1 LRSLPA
7 SDRRKTRAT
16 PVQFLMTTAP
26 ALWTLSATELGDRFR
41 SGDVTPAEAL
51 SVILDRIATVN
62 PKINAIVTLDEAG
75 ARAAAAES
83 SARWRAGRPLG
94 PLDGV
99 PITIKDNLE
108 VAGLRCTWGSPAFA
122 NHVPQVDELPVARL
136 RAAGAVILGKTN
148 CSEFAM
154 VGHTDNAVF
163 GATRNPWHLGMTA
176 GGSSGGAVAA
186 VAAGLAPLALGTDG
200 GGSTR
205 RPAAHTGLVGFKP
218 SVGRIAR
225 AGGLPPLFLQYEVC
239 GPIARTV
246 SDVVLLTRALSAPH
260 PHDPA
265 SQALNGAR
273 PFEPLPRPPGPLRIL
288 HIPTFGSAPVDP
300 VIAAQI
306 AQAASRF
313 AAMGHQVTQA
323 DHWDL
328 ADDINERWMML
339 SQCGLAGMLRS
350 RAIDPGQL
358 SAIAKANAAA
368 GAALSGS
375 ALFDLFETMASLQL
389 RLGDCFEQHD
399 VLLTPAAAAWPW
411 PVDQTFPEWIAGQR
425 VGPRGHAVFTG
436 FANAAGL
443 PAIALPCG
451 RQENGLPNGLQLVG
465 RWGEDALL
473 LSLAAQWE
481 RDALW
486 QARWPSL

>member
-1 LRSLPA
+1 
-7 SDRRKTRAT
+7 
-16 PVQFLMTTAP
+16 MTTAP

-41 SGDVTPAEAL
+41 SGAVTPSEVL
-51 SVILDRIATVN
+51 SAILDRVATVN
-62 PKINAIVTLDEAG
+62 PKVNAIVTLDESG
-75 ARAAAAES
+75 ARAAAEES

-122 NHVPQVDELPVARL
+122 NHLPQVDELPVARL
-136 RAAGAVILGKTN
+136 RAAGAVIVGKTN

-163 GATRNPWHLGMTA
+163 GVTRNPWHLGMTA

-218 SVGRIAR
+218 SIGRIAR
-225 AGGLPPLFLQYEVC
+225 AGGLPPLFLHYEVC

-246 SDVVLLTRALSAPH
+246 ADVVLLTRALSASH

-265 SQALNGAR
+265 SQALDSAR
-273 PFEPLPRPPGPLRIL
+273 SFEPLPQPPRPLKIL
-288 HIPTFGSAPVDP
+288 HIPTFGQAPVDP

-306 AQAASRF
+306 AHAAARF
-313 AAMGHQVTQA
+313 AALGHQVTRA
-323 DHWDL
+323 DHWNL
-328 ADDINERWMML
+328 ADDINERWMTL
-339 SQCGLAGMLRS
+339 SQCGLARMLRA
-350 RAIDPGQL
+350 RAVDPAQL
-358 SAIAKANAAA
+358 SPIAQANAAA

-375 ALFDLFETMASLQL
+375 ALFDLFETMAQLQQ
-389 RLGDCFEQHD
+389 RLGDCFEQVD

-411 PVDQTFPEWIAGQR
+411 PVDQTFPESIAGQR
-425 VGPRGHAVFTG
+425 VGPRGHAVFTA

-451 RQENGLPNGLQLVG
+451 HHENRLPNGLQLVG

-481 RDALW
+481 REASW
-486 QARWPSL
+486 RERWPVL